1 MGINQ
6 KQYAINFLLIFTV
19 TLWKHVMSQCSEAH
33 TMACSWPLLQL
44 KNYEDILYPIGGFIP
59 DYNETTLQ
67 QICSLFQ
74 EYKSCSQPFFI
85 NCDQDTITEF
95 HILDSAFSPI
105 CGHLASEYIQQRT
118 CFRRLQRT
126 YKKCQEQRQEKLQ
139 MQEPD
144 AIHYKLHMCTVT
156 NDYVGCTYTVTALL
170 CSLEA
175 ANVYFKI
182 INESISLLLYNSGF
196 SCTIRHPNDVIK
208 VITTTTS
215 TTTVTTERR
224 TSPNTGVQPSVIQH
238 SKHPTN
244 SGHSLQ
250 SALTIV
256 FYLCISVS
264 NFLCYIKD

>member
-1 MGINQ
+1 MGF
-6 KQYAINFLLIFTV
+6 KQIHCTYNILALITV

-33 TMACSWPLLQL
+33 NMACSWPLIQL
-44 KNYEDILYPIGGFIP
+44 KHYEEMLYPIGGFIP
-59 DYNETTLQ
+59 DYNETTLH

-74 EYKSCSQPFFI
+74 EYKTCSDPYFI
-85 NCDQDTITEF
+85 NCDEDTLTEF
-95 HILDSAFSPI
+95 HILDSAFTPI
-105 CGHLASEYIQQRT
+105 CGHLASEYIKQRS

-156 NDYVGCTYTVTALL
+156 NEYIGCTYTVTALL

-182 INESISLLLYNSGF
+182 INESISYLLHNSGF

-208 VITTTTS
+208 VITTTSS
-215 TTTVTTERR
+215 TTTITTDIK
-224 TSPNTGVQPSVIQH
+224 TSPNTGQQPSVIQH

-244 SGHSLQ
+244 SGQDLKIMVTS
-250 SALTIV
+250 V
-256 FYLCISVS
+256 FYLCIFSIS
-264 NFLCYIKD
+264 LARL